1 MKKICIFFFLIFSY
15 TGFCS
20 SGEFYNDLSKLYNL
34 NLDKLNSRKISQTI
48 KKVEKDKLF
57 EPYKEW
63 LLTLSRFA
71 TSKKFSHLKDICLNY
86 SNPKGLEFLNN
97 DIEKKCALHFK
108 KNLFRLKKD
117 DFQKSAALFLKHSS
131 IFSHKAGEN
140 EKKFLNKISSFPEG
154 TSLYNLLL
162 EKYLKTTNLPSKSF
176 SSLFMKDQRFK
187 ALYDL
192 YGFNSLSKKNGKLKK
207 LKRLIKPL
215 YNLGGKKEFASQYK
229 AHFDKIFRNIQKNGQ
244 FLNNPKSIKEM
255 FYFTSFLGRNKK
267 TNEIRTLLDYLY
279 IKYSAISLLKND
291 YYFYYLWSYYL
302 DGNTKDANAF
312 IKQNRLLAD
321 YTTFPSKLQY
331 WISQS
336 LKGQLEEIKIQKL
349 LLGIVKSNPI
359 SYYASVA
366 TQELK
371 DSNKFL
377 HKQAIDY
384 YLRAPTLSFSDAEY
398 IQFSKAFSKSLE
410 RAQIFSNRNI
420 HNLFFREISELKKE
434 SVLKQY
440 KAHTKLASVKM
451 QEYGLFLPTFRLFY
465 QELESGNLEYD
476 KEILLTLFPS
486 PYKTDIKKLTMAIDH
501 KLVLSLIRQESSFN
515 PSALSP
521 VGAMGLMQLMPY
533 TAKRFDKKIKKKE
546 LLEYS
551 KNIKLGV
558 SYLLELNE
566 RYDKNIMEMLSA
578 YNAGERRIDK
588 WKKTYLVEK
597 NPLVNIEHIPF
608 NETRKYVKLIKR
620 NMFFYGIIEKEKKR
634 SVAAA
639 TE

>member
-1 MKKICIFFFLIFSY
+1 MISLS
-15 TGFCS
+15 GFCS
-20 SGEFYNDLSKLYNL
+20 NGDFYNDLSKLYNE
-34 NLDKLNSRKISQTI
+34 NLDKLSSRKISNTL
-48 KKVEKDKLF
+48 KKVNQDKLF
-57 EPYKEW
+57 EPYKNW

-86 SNPKGLEFLNN
+86 SNENSLTFLNT
-97 DIEKKCALHFK
+97 DIEKKCALYFK

-117 DFQKSAALFLKHSS
+117 DYKKATVLFFKYIS
-131 IFSHKAGEN
+131 IFSHKASDK
-140 EKKFLNKISSFPEG
+140 EKGFLEKVSSLKEG
-154 TSLYNLLL
+154 QDLYNILL
-162 EKYLKTTNLPSKSF
+162 EKYLASKNLPSKNF
-176 SSLFMKDQRFK
+176 SLFFMKDQRFK
-187 ALYDL
+187 DL
-192 YGFNSLSKKNGKLKK
+192 YKLYGANSLSKKNRKLKD

-215 YNLGGKKEFASQYK
+215 YNLGGKKEFSSQYK
-229 AHFDKIFRNIQKNGQ
+229 AHFNKIFKNIQRNSD
-244 FLNNPKSIKEM
+244 FLDNPKSIKEM

-267 TNEIRTLLDYLY
+267 TKEIRTLLDYLY
-279 IKYSAISLLKND
+279 IKYTSITLLKND
-291 YYFYYLWSYYL
+291 YYFYYLWSFYL

-312 IKQNRLLAD
+312 IKQSKLLAN
-321 YTTFPSKLQY
+321 YKTFPSKLQY

-349 LLGIVKSNPI
+349 LLGIVKTNPI

-366 TQELK
+366 TKELK
-371 DSNKFL
+371 KSNKYL
-377 HKQAIDY
+377 HKQAIDF
-384 YLRAPTLSFSDAEY
+384 YLKPPTISFTDSEY
-398 IQFSKAFSKSLE
+398 INFSKTFSKSLE
-410 RAQIFSNRNI
+410 RAQIFSNKNI
-420 HNLFFREISELKKE
+420 YNLFFKEISELKKE
-434 SVLKQY
+434 EIVNKY

-486 PYKTDIKKLTMAIDH
+486 PYKTDIQKLTMAIDH

-533 TAKRFDKKIKKKE
+533 TAKRFDKKVKKKD
-546 LLEYS
+546 LLQYS
-551 KNIKLGV
+551 KNIKLGI

-566 RYDKNIMEMLSA
+566 RYNKNIMEMLSA

-588 WKKTYLVEK
+588 WKNTYLIDK
-597 NPLVNIEHIPF
+597 NPLINIEHIPF

-620 NMFFYGIIEKEKKR
+620 NMFFYDIIEKEKQR
-634 SVAAA
+634 SVA
-639 TE
+639 TTKDQGPNNP